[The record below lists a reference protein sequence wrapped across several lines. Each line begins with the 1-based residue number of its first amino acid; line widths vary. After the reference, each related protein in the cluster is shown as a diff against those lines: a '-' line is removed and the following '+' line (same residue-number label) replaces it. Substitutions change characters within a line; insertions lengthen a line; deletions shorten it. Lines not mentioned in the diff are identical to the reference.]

1 MFADDTNLFL
11 KHKNLHT
18 LFDIANQDL
27 LRINGWF
34 ISNELLLNVWKT
46 KFFIFHSSNK
56 KDDIP
61 LMLTKLNQI
70 NNQHNK
76 RVDSIKLL
84 GVLPNE
90 SVLWKRNIKHIEE
103 KLSKSISLLY
113 KAKQFVGE
121 SSLLALYYSYIHI
134 YLNYANIG

>member
-27 LRINGWF
+27 LKINGWF
-34 ISNELLLNVWKT
+34 ISNELLLNVGKT
-46 KFFIFHSSNK
+46 KFFIFHSLNK

-61 LMLTKLNQI
+61 LIITKLNQI
-70 NNQHNK
+70 HNQHNK

-90 SVLWKRNIKHIEE
+90 SGLWKTHIKRIEE

-113 KAKQFVGE
+113 KAK
-121 SSLLALYYSYIHI
+121 
-134 YLNYANIG
+134 